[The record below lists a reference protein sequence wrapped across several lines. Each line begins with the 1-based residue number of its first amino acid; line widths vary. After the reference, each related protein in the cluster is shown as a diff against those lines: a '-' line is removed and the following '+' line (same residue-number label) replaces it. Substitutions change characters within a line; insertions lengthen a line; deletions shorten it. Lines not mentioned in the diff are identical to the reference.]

1 MSEMKEENKID
12 VAKAVLPNVG
22 LPTLTAPQLEAALTE
37 WDRRWREE
45 PEKFM
50 NDSQHLSELTAQ
62 TYGTVA
68 CRYLLSILAG
78 ASADLCRAHDEVEER
93 VKEVNLGS

>member
-12 VAKAVLPNVG
+12 VTKAVLPNVG

-37 WDRRWREE
+37 LDRRWREE

-50 NDSQHLSELTAQ
+50 NDSEHLSKLTAQ

-78 ASADLCRAHDEVEER
+78 ASADLSRAHDELEGL
-93 VKEVNLGS
+93 VKEADGGA